1 MEPERRPDAEEE
13 DQDESATSVAH
24 VPEALLQSLR
34 HPDRAPVTARPPAPV
49 EGDEDDSSTLVS
61 ADARRVPMHH
71 SGPASAAVPKVP
83 PPPAVPR
90 PATKSQIDRFEAE
103 TAGSPDEDPS
113 DTAMG
118 AKIPQS
124 VMRHLSQRPPPP
136 PAGPMFEP
144 PPPEMFDPPPPDPLS
159 AMATAPAARVAPMAK
174 TGSQSWIVLAIAA
187 AFLLA
192 LMAAAGGAYVYFFV
206 LKR

>member
-1 MEPERRPDAEEE
+1 MESERRPDAEEDE
-13 DQDESATSVAH
+13 DESATSVAH

-49 EGDEDDSSTLVS
+49 EADEDDSSTLVS
-61 ADARRVPMHH
+61 ADARKVPMHRA
-71 SGPASAAVPKVP
+71 GPASAAVPRIP

-90 PATKSQIDRFEAE
+90 PSTKSQIDRFEAE
-103 TAGSPDEDPS
+103 TEGSPDEDPS

-144 PPPEMFDPPPPDPLS
+144 PPPEMFEPPPPNLVP
-159 AMATAPAARVAPMAK
+159 AMAPAPAAPVTKKSSR
-174 TGSQSWIVLAIAA
+174 SWIVLAIAA
-187 AFLLA
+187 AFVLA
-192 LMAAAGGAYVYFFV
+192 SMAAAGGAYVYFFV
-206 LKR
+206 LKRAG